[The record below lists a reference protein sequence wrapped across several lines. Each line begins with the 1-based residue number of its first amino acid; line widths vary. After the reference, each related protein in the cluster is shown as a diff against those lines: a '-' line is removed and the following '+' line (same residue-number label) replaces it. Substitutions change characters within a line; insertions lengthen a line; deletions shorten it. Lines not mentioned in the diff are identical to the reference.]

1 MTPRIF
7 NFSLIRFQKVMFITH
22 IEVFSWYIKY
32 AYQSLDSKK
41 CRLTFSDENKHRRKS
56 TTIKIIITYIQLLAL
71 TEYFHQGNIPLL
83 GMQNVVS

>member
-41 CRLTFSDENKHRRKS
+41 FSDENKHRRKS
-56 TTIKIIITYIQLLAL
+56 TIKNIIIFSY
-71 TEYFHQGNIPLL
+71 
-83 GMQNVVS
+83 